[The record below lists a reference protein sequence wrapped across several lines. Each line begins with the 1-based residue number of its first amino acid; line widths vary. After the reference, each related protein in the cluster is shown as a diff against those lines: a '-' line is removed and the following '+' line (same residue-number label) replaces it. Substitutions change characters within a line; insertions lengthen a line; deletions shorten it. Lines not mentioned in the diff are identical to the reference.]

1 MVLYGI
7 AYYTGIVWYSMV
19 LSYITTILS
28 NLCDNGALH
37 SPVKMLPTELKRH
50 ILVWR
55 DPYRAKLLQNRS
67 NLKILKLY
75 MGSRFWRGMY
85 NIHCIYLFMNL
96 LCKFHLVANIFHLAT
111 MSLRAMR
118 TPWLRP
124 DCWAS
129 LLWVRMIPR
138 HLYISLHLYIIEG
151 SSDTFLKQNC
161 FQNTGLCCYSIL

>member
-111 MSLRAMR
+111 MSLREMR

-138 HLYISLHLYIIEG
+138 HLYIFLHLYIIEG